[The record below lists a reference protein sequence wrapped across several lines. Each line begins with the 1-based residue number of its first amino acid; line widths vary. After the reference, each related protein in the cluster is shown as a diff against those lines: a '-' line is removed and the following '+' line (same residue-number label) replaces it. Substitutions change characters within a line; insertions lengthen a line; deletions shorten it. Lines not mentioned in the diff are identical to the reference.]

1 MTDTLQLTLRRIAK
15 QETYTIGRLYVD
27 SIYVCDTIEDKDRGL
42 KSHYPLEQIKK
53 AKVYGETA
61 IPLGTYVIDMD
72 KISPKF
78 SSRSWA
84 KPYGGKIPRLRSVP
98 GFDGVLIH
106 PGNTVDDSL
115 GCILVG
121 INDKVG
127 RVSDSQRTFKRLM
140 DEHLVPAYERGETIT
155 ITIQ

>member
-1 MTDTLQLTLRRIAK
+1 MRLTLQRIAK
-15 QETYTIGRLYVD
+15 KEAYTVGRLYVD
-27 SIYVCDTIEDKDRGL
+27 DIYVCDTIEDKDRGL
-42 KSHYPLEQIKK
+42 KSHHPLEQIKK
-53 AKVYGETA
+53 VKVYGETA
-61 IPLGTYVIDMD
+61 IPMGTYIIDMD
-72 KISPKF
+72 KVSPKF

-84 KPYGGKIPRLRSVP
+84 KPYSGKIPRLRSVP
-98 GFDGVLIH
+98 GFESILIH
-106 PGNTVDDSL
+106 PGNTAANSL

-140 DEHLVPAYERGETIT
+140 DDYLIPAHERGETIT

>member
-1 MTDTLQLTLRRIAK
+1 MRLTLRRIAK
-15 QETYTIGRLYVD
+15 KETYTIGHLYVD
-27 SIYVCDTIEDKDRGL
+27 GIYVCDTVEDKDRGL
-42 KSHYPLEQIKK
+42 KSHHPLEQISEV
-53 AKVYGETA
+53 KVYGETA
-61 IPLGTYVIDMD
+61 IPMGTYVIDMD
-72 KISPKF
+72 KVSPKF

-98 GFDGVLIH
+98 GFEGILIH
-106 PGNTVDDSL
+106 PGNTAASSL

-127 RVSDSQRTFKRLM
+127 RVSDSQRTFRRLM
-140 DEHLVPAYERGETIT
+140 DDYLAPAHERGETIT

>member
-1 MTDTLQLTLRRIAK
+1 MRLTMQRIAK
-15 QETYTIGRLYVD
+15 KETYTIGRLYVD
-27 SIYVCDTIEDKDRGL
+27 GIYVCDTVEDKDRGL

-61 IPLGTYVIDMD
+61 IPMGTYVIDMD
-72 KISPKF
+72 RVSPKF

-98 GFDGVLIH
+98 GFDCILIH
-106 PGNTVDDSL
+106 PGNTADSSL

-127 RVSDSQRTFKRLM
+127 RVSDSQKTFKRLM
-140 DEHLVPAYERGETIT
+140 DDYLVPAHERGETIT

>member
-1 MTDTLQLTLRRIAK
+1 MRLTLQRIAK
-15 QETYTIGRLYVD
+15 RETYTIGRLYVD
-27 SIYVCDTIEDKDRGL
+27 GIYVCDTIEDKDRGL
-42 KSHYPLEQIKK
+42 KSHHPLEQIKK

-61 IPLGTYVIDMD
+61 IPMGTYIIDMD
-72 KISPKF
+72 RVSPKF

-84 KPYGGKIPRLRSVP
+84 KLYRGKIPRLRSVP
-98 GFDGVLIH
+98 GFESILIH
-106 PGNTVDDSL
+106 PGNTAASSL

-127 RVSDSQRTFKRLM
+127 RVSDSQKTFRRLM
-140 DEHLVPAYERGETIT
+140 DDHLIPAHERGETIA

>member
-1 MTDTLQLTLRRIAK
+1 MRLTLRRIAK
-15 QETYTIGRLYVD
+15 KETYTIGHLYVD
-27 SIYVCDTIEDKDRGL
+27 GIYVCDTVEDKDRGL
-42 KSHYPLEQIKK
+42 KSHHPLEQIKK
-53 AKVYGETA
+53 VKVYGETA
-61 IPLGTYVIDMD
+61 IPMGTYVIDMD
-72 KISPKF
+72 RVSPKF

-98 GFDGVLIH
+98 GFESILIH
-106 PGNTVDDSL
+106 PGNTAASSL

-127 RVSDSQRTFKRLM
+127 RVSDSQKTFKKLM
-140 DEHLVPAYERGETIT
+140 DDYLIPAHERGETIT

>member
-1 MTDTLQLTLRRIAK
+1 MRLTLQRIAK
-15 QETYTIGRLYVD
+15 REMYTVGRLYVD
-27 SIYVCDTIEDKDRGL
+27 GIYVCNTIEDKDRGL
-42 KSHYPLEQIKK
+42 KSHHPLEQISKV
-53 AKVYGETA
+53 KVYGETA

-72 KISPKF
+72 RVSPKF

-98 GFDGVLIH
+98 GFESILIH
-106 PGNTVDDSL
+106 PGNTAASSL

-127 RVSDSQRTFKRLM
+127 RVCDSQRIFKRLM
-140 DEHLVPAYERGETIT
+140 DDYLVPAHERGDTIT

>member
-1 MTDTLQLTLRRIAK
+1 MRLTLQRIARK
-15 QETYTIGRLYVD
+15 ETYTIGRLYVD
-27 SIYVCDTIEDKDRGL
+27 GIYVCDTIEDKDRGL
-42 KSHYPLEQIKK
+42 KSHHPLEQIKK
-53 AKVYGETA
+53 VKVYGETA
-61 IPLGTYVIDMD
+61 IPMGTYVIDMD
-72 KISPKF
+72 RVSPKF

-98 GFDGVLIH
+98 GFESILIH
-106 PGNTVDDSL
+106 TGNTAASSL

-127 RVSDSQRTFKRLM
+127 RVSDSQKTFKRLM
-140 DEHLVPAYERGETIT
+140 DDYLVPAHERGETIT

>member
-1 MTDTLQLTLRRIAK
+1 MRLTLQRIAK
-15 QETYTIGRLYVD
+15 KETYTIGRLYVD
-27 SIYVCDTIEDKDRGL
+27 GIYFCDTVEDKDRGL
-42 KSHYPLEQIKK
+42 KSHHPLEPNKK

-61 IPLGTYVIDMD
+61 IPMGTYTIDMD
-72 KISPKF
+72 KVSPKF

-98 GFDGVLIH
+98 GFEGVLIH
-106 PGNTVDDSL
+106 PGNTAADCL
-115 GCILVG
+115 GSILVG

-127 RVSDSQRTFKRLM
+127 RVSDSQRTFRRLM
-140 DEHLVPAYERGETIT
+140 DDHLVPAYERGETIT

>member
-1 MTDTLQLTLRRIAK
+1 MRLTLRRIAK
-15 QETYTIGRLYVD
+15 KETYTIGHLYVD
-27 SIYVCDTIEDKDRGL
+27 GIYVCDTVEDKDRGL
-42 KSHYPLEQIKK
+42 KSHHPLEQIKK
-53 AKVYGETA
+53 VKVYGETA
-61 IPLGTYVIDMD
+61 IPMGTYVIDMD
-72 KISPKF
+72 KVSPKF

-98 GFDGVLIH
+98 GFESILIH
-106 PGNTVDDSL
+106 PGNTAASSL

-127 RVSDSQRTFKRLM
+127 RVSDSQRTFRRLM
-140 DEHLVPAYERGETIT
+140 DDYLVPAYERGDTIT

>member
-1 MTDTLQLTLRRIAK
+1 MRLTLQRIAK
-15 QETYTIGRLYVD
+15 KETYTIGRLYVD
-27 SIYVCDTIEDKDRGL
+27 GIYVCDTVEDKDRGL
-42 KSHYPLEQIKK
+42 KSHHPLEQISKV
-53 AKVYGETA
+53 KVYGETA
-61 IPLGTYVIDMD
+61 IPMGTYVIDMD
-72 KISPKF
+72 RVSPKF

-98 GFDGVLIH
+98 GFESILIH
-106 PGNTVDDSL
+106 TGNTAASSL

-127 RVSDSQRTFKRLM
+127 RVSDSQKTFKRLM
-140 DEHLVPAYERGETIT
+140 DDYLIPAHERGETIT

>member
-1 MTDTLQLTLRRIAK
+1 MRLTLRRIAK
-15 QETYTIGRLYVD
+15 KETYTIGHLYVD
-27 SIYVCDTIEDKDRGL
+27 GIYVCDTVEDKDRGL
-42 KSHYPLEQIKK
+42 KSHHPLEQISKV
-53 AKVYGETA
+53 KVYGETA
-61 IPLGTYVIDMD
+61 IPMGTYTIDMD
-72 KISPKF
+72 KVSPKF

-98 GFDGVLIH
+98 GFESILIH
-106 PGNTVDDSL
+106 PGNTAASSL

-127 RVSDSQRTFKRLM
+127 RVSDSQKTFKRLM
-140 DEHLVPAYERGETIT
+140 DDYLVPAHERGETIT

>member
-1 MTDTLQLTLRRIAK
+1 MRLTLQRITK
-15 QETYTIGRLYVD
+15 KDTYAIGRLYVD
-27 SIYVCDTIEDKDRGL
+27 GIYVCDTVEDKDRGL
-42 KSHYPLEQIKK
+42 KSHHPLEQIKK
-53 AKVYGETA
+53 VKVYGETA
-61 IPLGTYVIDMD
+61 IPIGTYTIDMD
-72 KISPKF
+72 RVSPKF

-98 GFDGVLIH
+98 GFESILIH
-106 PGNTVDDSL
+106 PGNTAASSL

-127 RVSDSQRTFKRLM
+127 RVSDSQRTFRRLM
-140 DEHLVPAYERGETIT
+140 DDYLAPAHERGETIT

>member
-1 MTDTLQLTLRRIAK
+1 MTDTLKLTLRRIAK
-15 QETYTIGRLYVD
+15 KETYTIGRLYVD
-27 SIYVCDTIEDKDRGL
+27 GIYVCDTVEDKDRGL

-61 IPLGTYVIDMD
+61 IPMGTYVIDMD
-72 KISPKF
+72 KVSPKF

-98 GFDGVLIH
+98 GFESILIH
-106 PGNTVDDSL
+106 PGNTADSSL

-140 DEHLVPAYERGETIT
+140 DVYLIPAYERGDTIT

>member
-1 MTDTLQLTLRRIAK
+1 MRLTLQRIAK
-15 QETYTIGRLYVD
+15 RETYTIGRLYVD
-27 SIYVCDTIEDKDRGL
+27 GIYVCDTVEDKDRGL
-42 KSHYPLEQIKK
+42 KSHHPLEQISKV
-53 AKVYGETA
+53 KVYGETA

-72 KISPKF
+72 RVSPKF

-84 KPYGGKIPRLRSVP
+84 KPYGGKIPRLLSVP
-98 GFDGVLIH
+98 GFEGILIH
-106 PGNTVDDSL
+106 PGNTAADCL

-127 RVSDSQRTFKRLM
+127 MVSDSQRTFKRLM
-140 DEHLVPAYERGETIT
+140 DNYLVAAHERGETIT